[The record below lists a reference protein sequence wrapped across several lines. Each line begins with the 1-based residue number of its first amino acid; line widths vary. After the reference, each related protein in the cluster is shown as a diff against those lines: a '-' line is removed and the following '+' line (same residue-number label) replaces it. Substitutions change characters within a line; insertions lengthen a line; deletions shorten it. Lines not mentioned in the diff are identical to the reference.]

1 MGYSASGTA
10 RSPETPSTHTQTY
23 MSQCEPRTAME
34 EDLLELMEA
43 FENLGVKV
51 HGRSENIDTSTASGE
66 LIFHIFAAVAEFQRQ
81 IILEAAAEG
90 REAARRQGKPIG
102 RPKADRRKLDYD
114 LHLFSTGKTRSVAKI
129 CAETGIGRSTLY
141 READKRVVKRV

>member
-1 MGYSASGTA
+1 
-10 RSPETPSTHTQTY
+10 
-23 MSQCEPRTAME
+23 MSQSEPRTAME

-51 HGRSENIDTSTASGE
+51 HSRSENIDTSTASGE